1 MWERLAGV
9 DFSPRN
15 WYKYLGQGEGKIDQS
30 DASGAK
36 TAGGKEQ
43 IESKNK
49 EIERSFAVDQLRTGK
64 KLWRAYLFGFLIR
77 GALLETA

>member
-15 WYKYLGQGEGKIDQS
+15 WYKYLGQADGKIDQS
-30 DASGAK
+30 DAPGAK

-43 IESKNK
+43 NNPGIK
-49 EIERSFAVDQLRTGK
+49 I
-64 KLWRAYLFGFLIR
+64 
-77 GALLETA
+77 